1 MRSALLPV
9 NRRCLCFL
17 VLFLA
22 FFLVSA
28 SEGAVLYVNTGAVG
42 ANNGA
47 SWTDAFRSLQD
58 ALSAAASG
66 DEIWVAAGIY
76 RPTTGFDRSISFV
89 LKNGVALYGGF
100 AGTETSREQRKW
112 DANETVLSGYI
123 GVPGSAADNSYHVV
137 VADGTNSSAVLDGF
151 TITGGNANGATDA
164 FKRGGGMHNDGG
176 SPTVRNCSF
185 VSNRADKY
193 GGGIYNYNGSPEI
206 TNCII
211 SENSSGEYGGG
222 MHIWWDASSPV
233 LTNCTFISNV
243 AYWGG
248 GVCNYL
254 SGSPKFI
261 ECVFEQN
268 FASGYGGGMY
278 NENGG
283 PEVIRSVFSWNHATL
298 DGGGMLTKGGVAKKV
313 EDCTFSQ
320 NSAGNNGGA
329 MYNQYVFS
337 GLSVAN
343 STFFGNIAGIGGGM
357 YNWASSNPLVV
368 NCTFSANAATTGGG
382 MFTSN
387 GASPTMMNCTFAGN
401 RADFGGR
408 ALHVRQSSNPVAT
421 NCVFW
426 GNGSAF
432 GQIQIENTATL
443 TATYSITDQPGTGNI
458 TADPLLGA
466 LADNGGPTRTH
477 ALLAGS
483 AAVNAGT
490 STGAPATDQRGAARP
505 QGAGVDIG
513 AFEQGGAT
521 PVPVPPSSGG
531 GGCSVGFSPWT
542 LLFLLPLLFM
552 PRR

>member
-1 MRSALLPV
+1 
-9 NRRCLCFL
+9 
-17 VLFLA
+17 
-22 FFLVSA
+22 
-28 SEGAVLYVNTGAVG
+28 
-42 ANNGA
+42 
-47 SWTDAFRSLQD
+47 
-58 ALSAAASG
+58 
-66 DEIWVAAGIY
+66 
-76 RPTTGFDRSISFV
+76 
-89 LKNGVALYGGF
+89 
-100 AGTETSREQRKW
+100 
-112 DANETVLSGYI
+112 
-123 GVPGSAADNSYHVV
+123 
-137 VADGTNSSAVLDGF
+137 
-151 TITGGNANGATDA
+151 
-164 FKRGGGMHNDGG
+164 
-176 SPTVRNCSF
+176 
-185 VSNRADKY
+185 
-193 GGGIYNYNGSPEI
+193 
-206 TNCII
+206 
-211 SENSSGEYGGG
+211 
-222 MHIWWDASSPV
+222 
-233 LTNCTFISNV
+233 
-243 AYWGG
+243 
-248 GVCNYL
+248 
-254 SGSPKFI
+254 
-261 ECVFEQN
+261 
-268 FASGYGGGMY
+268 
-278 NENGG
+278 
-283 PEVIRSVFSWNHATL
+283 
-298 DGGGMLTKGGVAKKV
+298 
-313 EDCTFSQ
+313 
-320 NSAGNNGGA
+320 
-329 MYNQYVFS
+329 
-337 GLSVAN
+337 
-343 STFFGNIAGIGGGM
+343 
-357 YNWASSNPLVV
+357 
-368 NCTFSANAATTGGG
+368 

-426 GNGSAF
+426 GNGSAL